1 MDYYLM
7 SLLLGGA
14 GLGAMALS
22 GLGRHGHGGAHHGH
36 GHSHG
41 HAHVHGH
48 THGHG
53 HAHGHAPGHAPGA
66 HAPGA
71 GHGIHAHHLWALA
84 SPRVLFSV
92 LLGVGTAGLALR
104 PFAGGWA
111 LLAAAVAGGVV
122 FERLVVTPLWNFM
135 FRFAS
140 EPAATLEHSIAGEAT
155 AVTTFDGNGQGIVA
169 VELDGQVMQV
179 LGTLQPNDRA
189 LGVRVRA
196 GERVR
201 IEDVDTRRNR
211 CTVSVL

>member
-36 GHSHG
+36 GHGHSHG
-41 HAHVHGH
+41 HAHVHGQSHGH

-53 HAHGHAPGHAPGA
+53 HGHTHNS
-66 HAPGA
+66 
-71 GHGIHAHHLWALA
+71 HAHNLWALT

-104 PFAGGWA
+104 PFVGGGM

-122 FERLVVTPLWNFM
+122 FERLVVSPLWNFM
-135 FRFAS
+135 LRFAS
-140 EPAATLEHSIAGEAT
+140 QPAATLEHSIAGEAT